1 MQSKMVYVSII
12 VLPTPPPYNINLTN
26 NNSEFRERGK
36 KPTIQAL
43 LSKHLTFSP
52 VEYLHLLQVSHII
65 QRNLKTL
72 KVFEKECHA
81 L

>member
-12 VLPTPPPYNINLTN
+12 VLLPPPHNINLTTN
-26 NNSEFRERGK
+26 ITEFRERGK

-52 VEYLHLLQVSHII
+52 VEYFHLLQVSHII

>member
-43 LSKHLTFSP
+43 LSKHLTLLAP
-52 VEYLHLLQVSHII
+52 VTGFTYY
-65 QRNLKTL
+65 T
-72 KVFEKECHA
+72 KES
-81 L
+81 